1 MTNGE
6 CSGLIHEFEYYPEA
20 METSLPTNPSIVYNL
35 LVEQDLPVET
45 IVSTAC
51 CVYENVSATNSVDN
65 LTATYSN
72 GITTLSWDYPDSTPM
87 NHTIVLYSHS
97 AQATAENWDSFV
109 EDSYQQFD
117 KFWNHNIRDKPFR
130 KQCRERNF
138 LHCNTAL

>member
-1 MTNGE
+1 
-6 CSGLIHEFEYYPEA
+6 

-87 NHTIVLYSHS
+87 NHTDERLFY
-97 AQATAENWDSFV
+97 TA
-109 EDSYQQFD
+109 
-117 KFWNHNIRDKPFR
+117 ILR
-130 KQCRERNF
+130 KQQQKIGNSLSKTLISSSISSGTTTYEINHSGINVEREVIANDD
-138 LHCNTAL
+138 